1 MKEYLNEI
9 ATLRREM
16 MEINFKISELD
27 RKEKLLLE
35 MYDISELSCP
45 NGMGTYGRQG
55 SVDNTLWNAHLLY
68 RSIRHER
75 EILTTKYIYKQ
86 GKYYDLREEYRELNQ
101 RTFYKPMDNIDI
113 GIQIDKYGYINGIKF

>member
-16 MEINFKISELD
+16 MELD
-27 RKEKLLLE
+27 LKMSDLNRKEKLLLE
-35 MYDISELSCP
+35 MYDIHELSCP
-45 NGMGTYGRQG
+45 NGMGMYGRQG
-55 SVDNTLWNAHLLY
+55 SVEDTLWNAHLLY
-68 RSIRHER
+68 KSILHEQER
-75 EILTTKYIYKQ
+75 LKVEYIYKQ
-86 GKYYDLREEYRELNQ
+86 GKYYDLREAYRESNR